1 MLVVC
6 AGGQGGQTSQDLA
19 APPDTQLL
27 LSIVRRGAQQLARRG
42 RCEDTQDEAVIRELE
57 VAHRR
62 LAPGDRGRATRRLL
76 ELCGRHLASP
86 PLARRWEVRP
96 CPGPAPGPGLRVLQW
111 NVLSQSLA
119 TSIDSFVN
127 LAPGSLDWAQRRW
140 AIVREIARHAPDV
153 VCLQVT
159 CPRHTASQWQCVT
172 LRHNALQCVTL
183 QEVDH
188 YRLLA
193 AQLASVGYRGTF
205 VPKPDSPCLYVEGN
219 NGPDGCALFW
229 REDRLSLASLHS
241 TVLQVWGVPSN
252 QVAVAAV
259 LRPRTGAAVCVAT
272 THLKARPGSLNMMMR
287 AEQGRDLVRWLRE
300 EVPRPPATPLVLT
313 GDLNTAGGEAE
324 QVLEIVTRGL
334 GLVSCYDTAA
344 TPFTS
349 CKRRGPGRREA
360 AVLDYILVS
369 GSGLATAATLQPPR
383 EEELGPHLLPSPQL
397 PSDHLSLVAD
407 LRM

>member
-6 AGGQGGQTSQDLA
+6 AGGQGGQTTQDLA

-42 RCEDTQDEAVIRELE
+42 RCEDTQDEAAIRELE

-62 LAPGDRGRATRRLL
+62 LSPGDRGRATRRLL

-159 CPRHTASQWQCVT
+159 CPRHVSHCVT
-172 LRHNALQCVTL
+172 MRYNA
-183 QEVDH
+183 
-188 YRLLA
+188 
-193 AQLASVGYRGTF
+193 
-205 VPKPDSPCLYVEGN
+205 
-219 NGPDGCALFW
+219 
-229 REDRLSLASLHS
+229 
-241 TVLQVWGVPSN
+241 
-252 QVAVAAV
+252 
-259 LRPRTGAAVCVAT
+259 
-272 THLKARPGSLNMMMR
+272 
-287 AEQGRDLVRWLRE
+287 
-300 EVPRPPATPLVLT
+300 
-313 GDLNTAGGEAE
+313 
-324 QVLEIVTRGL
+324 
-334 GLVSCYDTAA
+334 
-344 TPFTS
+344 
-349 CKRRGPGRREA
+349 
-360 AVLDYILVS
+360 
-369 GSGLATAATLQPPR
+369 
-383 EEELGPHLLPSPQL
+383 
-397 PSDHLSLVAD
+397 
-407 LRM
+407 

>member
-42 RCEDTQDEAVIRELE
+42 RCEDTQDEAAIRELE

-76 ELCGRHLASP
+76 ELCRRHLASP

-300 EVPRPPATPLVLT
+300 EVPRPPDTPLVLT

-324 QVLEIVTRGL
+324 QVLDIVTRGL

-407 LRM
+407 LRI

>member
-1 MLVVC
+1 MR
-6 AGGQGGQTSQDLA
+6 
-19 APPDTQLL
+19 DT
-27 LSIVRRGAQQLARRG
+27 V
-42 RCEDTQDEAVIRELE
+42 
-57 VAHRR
+57 
-62 LAPGDRGRATRRLL
+62 
-76 ELCGRHLASP
+76 
-86 PLARRWEVRP
+86 
-96 CPGPAPGPGLRVLQW
+96 
-111 NVLSQSLA
+111 
-119 TSIDSFVN
+119 
-127 LAPGSLDWAQRRW
+127 
-140 AIVREIARHAPDV
+140 
-153 VCLQVT
+153 
-159 CPRHTASQWQCVT
+159 
-172 LRHNALQCVTL
+172 

-252 QVAVAAV
+252 QVGVAAV
-259 LRPRTGAAVCVAT
+259 LRPRTGGAVCVAT

-324 QVLEIVTRGL
+324 QVLGIVTRGL

-349 CKRRGPGRREA
+349 CKRRAPGGREA

-369 GSGLATAATLQPPR
+369 GPGLATAATLQPPR

>member
-6 AGGQGGQTSQDLA
+6 AGGQGGQTTQDLA

-42 RCEDTQDEAVIRELE
+42 RCEDTQDDAVIRELE
-57 VAHRR
+57 VAHRKM
-62 LAPGDRGRATRRLL
+62 APRDRGRATRRLL

-159 CPRHTASQWQCVT
+159 CYTVTCHTALQSVT
-172 LRHNALQCVTL
+172 MRDTV

-259 LRPRTGAAVCVAT
+259 LRPRTGGAVCVTT

-407 LRM
+407 LRI

>member
-42 RCEDTQDEAVIRELE
+42 RCEDTQDEAAIRELE

-62 LAPGDRGRATRRLL
+62 LSPGDRGRATRRLL

-369 GSGLATAATLQPPR
+369 GPGLATAATLLPPR

-407 LRM
+407 LRI

>member
-6 AGGQGGQTSQDLA
+6 AGGQGGQTTQDLA

-42 RCEDTQDEAVIRELE
+42 RCEDTQDEAAIRELE

-62 LAPGDRGRATRRLL
+62 LSPGDRGRATRRLL

-159 CPRHTASQWQCVT
+159 CYTVTCHTALQSVT
-172 LRHNALQCVTL
+172 MRDTV

-324 QVLEIVTRGL
+324 QVLDIVTRGL

-407 LRM
+407 LRI

>member
-42 RCEDTQDEAVIRELE
+42 RCEDTQDEAAIRELE

-76 ELCGRHLASP
+76 ELCRRHLASP

-300 EVPRPPATPLVLT
+300 EVPRPPDTPLVLT

-407 LRM
+407 LRI

>member
-6 AGGQGGQTSQDLA
+6 AGGQGGQTTQDLA

-42 RCEDTQDEAVIRELE
+42 RCEDTQDEAAIRELE

-62 LAPGDRGRATRRLL
+62 LSPGDRGRATRRLL

-159 CPRHTASQWQCVT
+159 CYTVTCHTALQSVT
-172 LRHNALQCVTL
+172 MRDTV

-407 LRM
+407 LRI

>member
-6 AGGQGGQTSQDLA
+6 AGGQGGQTTQDLA

-42 RCEDTQDEAVIRELE
+42 RCEDTQDEAAIRELE

-62 LAPGDRGRATRRLL
+62 LSPGDRGRATRRLL

-119 TSIDSFVN
+119 TSIDTFVN

-369 GSGLATAATLQPPR
+369 GPGLATAATLLPPR

-407 LRM
+407 LRI

>member
-6 AGGQGGQTSQDLA
+6 AGGQGGQTTQDLA

-42 RCEDTQDEAVIRELE
+42 RCEDTQDDAVIRELE

-62 LAPGDRGRATRRLL
+62 LSPGDRGRATRRLL

-119 TSIDSFVN
+119 TSIDTFVN

-369 GSGLATAATLQPPR
+369 GSSLATAATLQPPR

-407 LRM
+407 LRI

>member
-1 MLVVC
+1 MTMAVEIINCGADLFK
-6 AGGQGGQTSQDLA
+6 ATPGGQGGQTSQDLA
-19 APPDTQLL
+19 APPDTHLL

-42 RCEDTQDEAVIRELE
+42 RCEDTQDEAAIRELE
-57 VAHRR
+57 AAQPR
-62 LAPGDRGRATRRLL
+62 LAPEDRGRATRRLL
-76 ELCGRHLASP
+76 DLCSRHLASP

-96 CPGPAPGPGLRVLQW
+96 CPGPASGPGLRVLQW

-127 LAPGSLDWAQRRW
+127 LAPGSLDWARRRW

-153 VCLQVT
+153 VC
-159 CPRHTASQWQCVT
+159 
-172 LRHNALQCVTL
+172 L

-252 QVAVAAV
+252 QVGVAAV
-259 LRPRTGAAVCVAT
+259 LRPRTGGAVCVAT

-324 QVLEIVTRGL
+324 QVLGIVTRGL

-349 CKRRGPGRREA
+349 CKRRAPGGREA

-369 GSGLATAATLQPPR
+369 GPGLATAATLQPPR